1 MADLAAVRSS
11 NALTLVHASTGAL
24 SYVFAS
30 LANISRIALTAASF
44 AVALATRGTA
54 VVRAQAQLAARA
66 GKAFLT

>member
-30 LANISRIALTAASF
+30 LANISRIALTDASF